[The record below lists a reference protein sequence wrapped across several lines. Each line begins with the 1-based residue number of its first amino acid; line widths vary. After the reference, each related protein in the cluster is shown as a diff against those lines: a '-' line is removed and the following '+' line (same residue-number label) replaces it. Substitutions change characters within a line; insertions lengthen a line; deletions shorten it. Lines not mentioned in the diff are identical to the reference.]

1 MPSLL
6 ESVEKNSAW
15 KEKGADT
22 GHLIAIIGIGLDPAK
37 RAMKRIDNLITLL
50 ADGMSSAEEDAVI
63 VIKVDEMCR
72 ELLKNNLEPFKWCTF
87 DLYVPDDDVMISP
100 QAKLVTHSLLIG
112 NSNLFVDSFGRA
124 TFLLQRT
131 MDEIH
136 DWFDD

>member
-15 KEKGADT
+15 REKGADT
-22 GHLIAIIGIGLDPAK
+22 GHLIAIIGIGLDPTKEAK
-37 RAMKRIDNLITLL
+37 ERIDNLITMIANGTSP
-50 ADGMSSAEEDAVI
+50 ADKDAVI
-63 VIKVDEMCR
+63 IIKVDQMCR

-87 DLYVPDDDVMISP
+87 DLYVSDDDLVIPP
-100 QAKLVTHSLLIG
+100 QAKLVTLYLI
-112 NSNLFVDSFGRA
+112 SIYNLFVDSFGRA

-131 MDEIH
+131 MDEIR

>member
-37 RAMKRIDNLITLL
+37 RAEKRIDNLITML
-50 ADGMSSAEEDAVI
+50 ADGTSPAEEDAVI
-63 VIKVDEMCR
+63 VIKVDQMCR
-72 ELLKNNLEPFKWCTF
+72 ELLKNNLEQFKWCTF

-131 MDEIH
+131 MDEIR